1 MLHSI
6 PRIPDTKFHSGYSRS
21 TIYLRITQGLWTK
34 QISLGPRAVGWPA
47 HELAALNIARITG
60 KTDDEIRELVK
71 SLHIQRIELSV
82 AFGLPS

>member
-1 MLHSI
+1 
-6 PRIPDTKFHSGYSRS
+6 
-21 TIYLRITQGLWTK
+21 IYLRMKQGLWTK

-47 HELAALNIARITG
+47 HELAALNVARITG
-60 KTDDEIRELVK
+60 KTEDEIRELVK